1 MIANSLSLDVMLIA
15 QEEQENILEMC
26 EHNFCFPSSLGV
38 GWHPGSGIVA
48 VAVPRLTLRGQQ
60 RPRGLWAG
68 AGGSHQAA
76 GPWQLV
82 QKL

>member
-1 MIANSLSLDVMLIA
+1 MFANSVSLDVLLIA

-48 VAVPRLTLRGQQ
+48 VAVPRLTLKGQQ
-60 RPRGLWAG
+60 RPRGLGAG
-68 AGGSHQAA
+68 AGA
-76 GPWQLV
+76 GMSACPWQLM

>member
-1 MIANSLSLDVMLIA
+1 MFANSVSLDVMLIA

-38 GWHPGSGIVA
+38 GWHPGLGIVA
-48 VAVPRLTLRGQQ
+48 VAVPRLTLKGQQ
-60 RPRGLWAG
+60 RPWGLG
-68 AGGSHQAA
+68 AGVGGMSAC
-76 GPWQLV
+76 PWQLM